1 MAADRGTH
9 TPLLSS
15 LSARLL
21 VLTIGFVML
30 SEVLIYAPSVA
41 RYRHVYL
48 EDRLS
53 AGHLATLAL
62 EATPDH
68 MIDEA
73 LEAELL
79 RHSMAHLVRLRKPG
93 RSVLLLG
100 GSMPPAVD
108 LTVDLREQGF
118 LQLIADAFAA
128 MVRTDN
134 RVLRVIGTSPRYPEI
149 GVEVVI
155 DEAPMR
161 AAMHDF
167 SERILVLSLLIS
179 LITASLVYLSLQW
192 LMVRPMRRITD
203 SMVTFRQA
211 PEDAANV
218 VGTSDRTDEIGVAFR
233 ELAMMQADLRAA
245 LWQKTRLAALG
256 QAVTKINHDLRGIL
270 STALV
275 VSDRLENSADPEVR
289 RVTPALVSAIDR
301 AVDLC
306 RQTLGYAQEG
316 PPALALARFPL
327 AGLIDESCAAVRAPA
342 VRFVTEGP
350 PGLAVEADRDQ
361 LFRVLFNLL
370 RNAVQAGAR
379 TIRIAVEN
387 GHEGVSIRVRD
398 DGSGIPEMLRETLF
412 QPFAGSGKT
421 DGSGLGLVIA
431 RDLMRAHG
439 GDIEL
444 VTTGPDGTEFAL
456 HLPPARAADPD

>member
-1 MAADRGTH
+1 MAADNGTY
-9 TPLLSS
+9 TPLRSS

-21 VLTIGFVML
+21 VLTVGFVML

-41 RYRHVYL
+41 RFRHAYL
-48 EDRLS
+48 EDRLA

-62 EATPDH
+62 EATPDN
-68 MIDEA
+68 MVSPE

-93 RSVLLLG
+93 RSALMLKG
-100 GSMPPAVD
+100 AMPPGVD
-108 LTVDLREQGF
+108 ATVDLREQGF
-118 LQLIADAFAA
+118 FRLIMDAFTA
-128 MVRTDN
+128 MLRADN
-134 RVLRVIGTSPRYPEI
+134 RVLRVIGSSPRYPDV
-149 GVEVVI
+149 GVEVII

-161 AAMHDF
+161 ASMRDF
-167 SERILVLSLLIS
+167 SERILLLSLFIS

-192 LMVRPMRRITD
+192 LMVRPMRRITE
-203 SMVTFRQA
+203 SMITFRRA

-218 VGTSDRTDEIGVAFR
+218 VRTSDRRDEIGVAFR

-270 STALV
+270 STALL
-275 VSDRLENSADPEVR
+275 VSDRLEASADPEVR
-289 RVTPALVSAIDR
+289 RVTPSLVSAIDR

-306 RQTLGYAQEG
+306 RQTLGYAREG
-316 PPALALARFPL
+316 PPALALGPVAL
-327 AGLIDESCAAVRAPA
+327 AALIDEAAAAVRAPDTRIDIA
-342 VRFVTEGP
+342 AP
-350 PGLAVEADRDQ
+350 PGLTVVADRDQ

-379 TIRIAVEN
+379 TVRVTAEAT
-387 GHEGVSIRVRD
+387 GEGVTLRLRD
-398 DGSGIPEMLRETLF
+398 DGPGIPDVLRQTLF
-412 QPFAGSGKT
+412 QPFAGSGKP

-444 VTTGPDGTEFAL
+444 VQTGPDGTEFAL
-456 HLPPARAADPD
+456 HLPPERD